1 MTKKSTLTVVK
12 KAYSIDYLLKNPPA
26 NSLGLK
32 HVWSAAVMEYMSKEG
47 VDLSDKKMYHKPLT
61 GIDFSKVVRIF
72 KTLAGTA
79 TTKKA
84 KTTKKSKTRKTA

>member
-1 MTKKSTLTVVK
+1 MAKKSNLTFIK

-26 NSLGLK
+26 NSKGLK
-32 HVWSAAVMEYMSKEG
+32 YVWQAAVMEYMNREG
-47 VDLSDKKMYHKPLT
+47 VDLTDKAVYGKAIQ

-72 KTLAGTA
+72 KSLSSNKTTKTA

-84 KTTKKSKTRKTA
+84 KTTKKTA